1 MPSGASETA
10 YKGFQVSD
18 DTIPY
23 LEAYRGFLARY
34 SASSIVSSEHAVW
47 SLQGYAG
54 TYDLLMMIEDELWL
68 LDIKTSGKGPYPE
81 WGLQL
86 AGYRWADYIV
96 LENDPV
102 LYPMPQIQRAG
113 VLHLRPDLYL
123 DTGWRLIEY
132 PITKALDYRA
142 FLSALELWRWR
153 DSKRFTKSKLLK
165 P

>member
-1 MPSGASETA
+1 M
-10 YKGFQVSD
+10 
-18 DTIPY
+18 
-23 LEAYRGFLARY
+23 
-34 SASSIVSSEHAVW
+34 
-47 SLQGYAG
+47 
-54 TYDLLMMIEDELWL
+54 ELWL
-68 LDIKTSGKGPYPE
+68 IDIKTSGKGPYPE

-113 VLHLRPDLYL
+113 VLHLRPDLYR

-132 PITKALDYRA
+132 PISYDLDYRKG
-142 FLSALELWRWR
+142 FLAALELYRWR
-153 DSKRFTKSKLLK
+153 EGKRFTKSRLLK